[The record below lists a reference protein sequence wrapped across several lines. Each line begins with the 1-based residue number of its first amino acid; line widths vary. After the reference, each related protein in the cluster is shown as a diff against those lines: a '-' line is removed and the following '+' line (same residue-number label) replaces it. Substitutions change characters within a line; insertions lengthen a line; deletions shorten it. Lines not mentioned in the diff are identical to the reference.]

1 MGDTA
6 GASTQSSSS
15 SEGSM
20 SARTNG
26 GARLAPES
34 SRTQCGRILGRLIAA
49 HGAEVPLYEI
59 SSLAAQY
66 NARIWSLRK
75 MGFVIENRTQEI
87 DGVRHSFFRLVSSP
101 AQASPATHAAAE
113 RDDDPQTIPPS
124 VKSDPREQLQLFTPK
139 EDLR

>member
-1 MGDTA
+1 
-6 GASTQSSSS
+6 
-15 SEGSM
+15 M
-20 SARTNG
+20 SARP
-26 GARLAPES
+26 APECS
-34 SRTQCGRILGRLIAA
+34 CTQCGRILGRLIAA

-75 MGFVIENRTQEI
+75 MGFVILNRTEER

-101 AQASPATHAAAE
+101 VQASSPATAPAAE
-113 RDDDPQTIPPS
+113 RGDNPQTIPPN
-124 VKSDPREQLQLFTPK
+124 VKSDPREQLRLFSPK